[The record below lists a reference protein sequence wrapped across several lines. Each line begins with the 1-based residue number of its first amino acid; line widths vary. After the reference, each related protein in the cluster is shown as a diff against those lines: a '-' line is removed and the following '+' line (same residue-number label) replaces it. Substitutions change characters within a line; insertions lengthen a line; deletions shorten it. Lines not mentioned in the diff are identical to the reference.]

1 MPGATIGTQMNVGYP
16 GQYSRNGDCVI
27 AAHQVRSTDTT
38 TPNFG
43 DAAVLNFDAAG
54 DVSSAQQSI
63 ANSVTPTM
71 TQATG
76 GCFMG
81 VFAREVKTLT
91 SYVPQPGAVAV
102 LAGYSAGQIADI
114 IERGA
119 VTVEIQNPA
128 STAIKKGGPVYLRYS
143 ANVGSVLG
151 AFEPAA
157 DSGHSIQLTNCFF
170 TTGLTSTDANG
181 NLVAEITILSRNTP

>member
-1 MPGATIGTQMNVGYP
+1 MPGATIGTQMSVGFP

-27 AAHQVRSTDTT
+27 TSGQVRSTDTV

-43 DAAVLNFDAAG
+43 DAAVLNFDTAN
-54 DVSSAQQSI
+54 DVSSAQQAI
-63 ANSVTPTM
+63 ANAVPPTM
-71 TQATG
+71 SQGVASS
-76 GCFMG
+76 FMG

-91 SYVPQPGAVAV
+91 SFVAQPGAVAV
-102 LAGYSAGQIADI
+102 LAGYAAGQQADI

-119 VTVEIQNPA
+119 VTVQIQNPS
-128 STAIKKGGPVYLRYS
+128 STAIKKGGKVYLRLV
-143 ANVGSVLG
+143 AGTGTVLG

-157 DSGHSIQLTNCFF
+157 DGGNTIQITNAFF

-181 NLVAEITILSRNTP
+181 NLVAEITLLSRNTP